1 MEQTVSQL
9 ILKIYQKVDQCSSN
23 QLKEALFEVLQEH
36 VTFDSGKWI
45 VGRLNNNSFE
55 IYSRCSYLLP
65 EESLY
70 SNAPIYFQDS
80 IIRPMFEQPGLT
92 LNVNSEFLAA
102 HQEQMASTEALS
114 AKMDVRAALSTLIQ
128 RDGYTDVSI
137 LSLYRKPDQPDFTE
151 QERACVET
159 IAPHI
164 IQAFHLGA
172 QIKQCQEWDGN
183 QHWAIVDNQNYIRY
197 CSDQFREFIGSQMG
211 ESVEQKLP
219 NQLIEEL
226 KQREPHLGT
235 QSVERRSLAGN
246 AEFISLVERGVLS
259 QLTPSEKRVV
269 EHYARGLSYKKVAQQ
284 LDISHHT
291 VIKHVNNVY
300 RKLNINNKN
309 QLIELVAPVL
319 S

>member
-9 ILKIYQKVDQCSSN
+9 ILKIYQTVDQCSSN
-23 QLKEALFEVLQEH
+23 QLKEALFEVVQDYID
-36 VTFDSGKWI
+36 FDSGKWI

-65 EESLY
+65 EESLLT
-70 SNAPIYFQDS
+70 NAPIYFQDS
-80 IIRPMFEQPGLT
+80 IIKPMFENPGCT
-92 LNVNSEFLAA
+92 LNVNSEFLAE
-102 HQEQMASTEALS
+102 HQGQLAANEALS
-114 AKMDVRAALSTLIQ
+114 TRTDVRAALSTVVQ
-128 RDGYTDVSI
+128 RDGFTDVSLFSI
-137 LSLYRKPDQPDFTE
+137 YRKPDQPDFSE
-151 QERACVET
+151 EERLSIEM

-172 QIKQCQEWDGN
+172 QIKQSQEWDGD

-197 CSDQFREFIGSQMG
+197 CSDQFREFIGNQVG
-211 ESVEQKLP
+211 EAVGTSLP
-219 NQLIEEL
+219 TQLIDAL

-235 QSVERRSLAGN
+235 LSVERRSLAGN

>member
-9 ILKIYQKVDQCSSN
+9 ILKIYQTVDLCSSN

-36 VTFDSGKWI
+36 VPFDSGKWI

-70 SNAPIYFQDS
+70 TNASIYFQDS
-80 IIRPMFEQPGLT
+80 VIQPLFEQPGST
-92 LNVNSEFLAA
+92 LNVNSEFLSAN
-102 HQEQMASTEALS
+102 QEQMTSTDAIS
-114 AKMDVRAALSTLIQ
+114 TRVDVRAALSTLVQ
-128 RDGYTDVSI
+128 RDGFTDVSI
-137 LSLYRKPDQPDFTE
+137 FTVYRKPEKPDFTE
-151 QERACVET
+151 EERQCLELVT
-159 IAPHI
+159 PHI

-172 QIKQCQEWDGN
+172 QIKQSQEWDGD

-197 CSDQFREFIGSQMG
+197 CSDQFREFIGAQIG
-211 ESVEQKLP
+211 EPVTEKLP
-219 NQLIEEL
+219 EQVTEQL

-235 QSVERRSLAGN
+235 LSIERRSLAGN

>member
-1 MEQTVSQL
+1 MESQINQL
-9 ILKIYQKVDQCSSN
+9 ILRIYQTVDQCSSN
-23 QLKEALFEVLQEH
+23 QLKEALFETLQDH
-36 VTFDSGKWI
+36 IPFDSGKWI

-55 IYSRCSYLLP
+55 VYSLCSYLLP
-65 EESLY
+65 EENLY
-70 SNAPIYFQDS
+70 TNAAIDFQDTVT
-80 IIRPMFEQPGLT
+80 RPMFDNPGRT
-92 LNVNSEFLAA
+92 LNIDS
-102 HQEQMASTEALS
+102 ASLVEHRPQLSPSQALGS
-114 AKMDVRAALSTLIQ
+114 QRNLRASLNTLVK
-128 RDGYTDVSI
+128 RDGFTDESVI
-137 LSLYRKPDQPDFTE
+137 TLYRTAEDPDFTE
-151 QERACVET
+151 EERQLVEM
-159 IAPHI
+159 ICPHMV
-164 IQAFHLGA
+164 QAFHLGA
-172 QIKQCQEWDGN
+172 QMKQSQEWDGN

-197 CSDQFREFIGSQMG
+197 CSDDFRGFISGQIN
-211 ESVEQKLP
+211 EPVEQTLP
-219 NQLIEEL
+219 DQVIAAL

-235 QSVERRSLAGN
+235 MSLERRSLAGN
-246 AEFISLVERGVLS
+246 AEFISLVDRGVLS

>member
-9 ILKIYQKVDQCSSN
+9 ILRIYQTVDQCSSN
-23 QLKEALFEVLQEH
+23 QLKEALFEVVQDY
-36 VTFDSGKWI
+36 VAFDSGKWI
-45 VGRLNNNSFE
+45 VGRLNNNCFE
-55 IYSRCSYLLP
+55 VYSRCSYLLP
-65 EESLY
+65 EDNLY

-80 IIRPMFEQPGLT
+80 IINPMFEQPGQT
-92 LNVNSEFLAA
+92 LNVNSEFLATHA
-102 HQEQMASTEALS
+102 DQMAATEALS
-114 AKMDVRAALSTLIQ
+114 ARMDVRAALSTLIQ
-128 RDGYTDVSI
+128 RDGFTDVSI
-137 LSLYRKPDQPDFTE
+137 FSIYRKPDQPDFTE
-151 QERACVET
+151 EERLSIET

-172 QIKQCQEWDGN
+172 QIKQSQEWDGD

-197 CSDQFREFIGSQMG
+197 CSDQFREFIGSQVG
-211 ESVEQKLP
+211 EPVDQKLP
-219 NQLIEEL
+219 ELLTDAL

-235 QSVERRSLAGN
+235 LSVERRSLAGN

>member
-1 MEQTVSQL
+1 MEQTISQL
-9 ILKIYQKVDQCSSN
+9 ILKIYQTVDQCASN
-23 QLKEALFEVLQEH
+23 QLKEALFECLQEC
-36 VTFDSGKWI
+36 VSFDSGKWI

-55 IYSRCSYLLP
+55 IYSRCSFLLP
-65 EESLY
+65 EESLL
-70 SNAPIYFQDS
+70 STTPIQFQNS
-80 IIRPMFEQPGLT
+80 VIRPLFDQPGTT
-92 LNVNSEFLAA
+92 LNVNAEFLQQYAN
-102 HQEQMASTEALS
+102 QMVPSEALS
-114 AKMDVRAALSTLIQ
+114 TRMDVRAALSTLIQ
-128 RDGYTDVSI
+128 RPGFTDASI
-137 LSLYRKPDQPDFTE
+137 FSIYRKPDQPDFSDEERQCLE
-151 QERACVET
+151 QVT
-159 IAPHI
+159 PHI

-172 QIKQCQEWDGN
+172 QIKQSQQWDGN
-183 QHWAIVDNQNYIRY
+183 QHWAIVDNSNYIRY
-197 CSDQFREFIGSQMG
+197 CSDQFREFIGGQIG
-211 ESVEQKLP
+211 EPVEQQLP
-219 NQLIEEL
+219 VQLIDAL

-235 QSVERRSLAGN
+235 LSVERRSLAGN